1 MDGEDEVVCVV
12 NGAEL
17 GEALGELGEE
27 ADVVLEAM
35 GSDLSV
41 GLGEVREGR
50 GDFEEVGDGVLVYY
64 ASDGCLGG

>member
-1 MDGEDEVVCVV
+1 MNGEDEVARVV
-12 NGAEL
+12 DGAEL

-50 GDFEEVGDGVLVYY
+50 
-64 ASDGCLGG
+64 